1 MDFGA
6 LPPEINSGRMYAGPG
21 PESLVSAAA
30 AWDALAA
37 ELRAAAVAY
46 TSAITGLT
54 DESWQGPSATAMSAA
69 AAPYAAWMNSTAA
82 QAEQTAAQA
91 RSAAAAFET
100 AFAAVVP
107 PPVIVANRAQ
117 LASLVATNIFGQNTV
132 AIAATEAQYGEMW
145 AEDAAAMYGYAAQS
159 ASASQVTPFTAAP
172 QTTNP
177 GGLAVQAAAAGQ
189 TAGANTQ
196 TTLAQLIA
204 GVPQA
209 LQSLAAP
216 AQAEL
221 PSVAQISSYLEAIPK
236 LLLPANDIL
245 LTVIYGLV
253 QGVRAVQTG
262 TGAAAAGSLAAGLA
276 STTHVA
282 GVTSLGAAGGAVSA
296 GLGEA
301 AAVGAMSVPPS
312 WAAATPTIRLAA
324 SVLQSTSVGAAP
336 AVVAEGSGGLFSQLA
351 LAGMAGSALGAAA
364 PQAVAGGVGRVGR
377 PLTDN
382 KDKTDNTENKKSDK
396 LERVL
401 AEMSQK
407 PESVQHWHTDET
419 QLESLLAQLSKKPGI
434 HAVHVSN
441 KGKSTSRQ
449 PPPI

>member
-1 MDFGA
+1 MDYGL

-21 PESLVSAAA
+21 PESMVAAAA
-30 AWDALAA
+30 AWDGLAA
-37 ELRAAAVAY
+37 ELRATAAAY

-54 DESWQGPSATAMSAA
+54 DESWQGPSAAAMSAA

-100 AFAAVVP
+100 AFASVVP
-107 PPVIVANRAQ
+107 PPVIAANRSQ
-117 LASLVATNIFGQNTV
+117 LATLVATNVFGQNTV
-132 AIAATEAQYGEMW
+132 AIAATEAQYVEMW
-145 AEDAAAMYGYAAQS
+145 AEDAAAMYSYAAQS
-159 ASASQVTPFTAAP
+159 AAASRLTPFTEAP
-172 QTTNP
+172 RTTNP
-177 GGLAVQAAAAGQ
+177 GGLVAQAAAAGQ
-189 TAGANTQ
+189 TAGANAQ
-196 TTLAQLIA
+196 TTLTQLIS

-209 LQSLAAP
+209 LQSLASP

-221 PSVAQISSYLEAIPK
+221 PSFAQISSYLEAIPK
-236 LLLPANDIL
+236 LMLPANDAL

-282 GVTSLGAAGGAVSA
+282 GATSLGAAGGAVSA

-301 AAVGAMSVPPS
+301 GAVGAMSVPPS

-324 SVLQSTSVGAAP
+324 SVLQGTSLGAAP
-336 AVVAEGSGGLFSQLA
+336 AVIAEGSGGLFSQLA
-351 LAGMAGSALGAAA
+351 LAGMAGSALGGAA
-364 PQAVAGGVGRVGR
+364 PTAVAGGAGRVGR
-377 PLTDN
+377 PLAAD
-382 KDKTDNTENKKSDK
+382 KDDKKPDK
-396 LERVL
+396 LGRVL

-407 PESVQHWHTDET
+407 PESVQHWHTDEV

-434 HAVHVSN
+434 HAVHLSK